1 MDPILVLAVENRAGN
16 SDIGD
21 AYGLALHSESQDDN
35 DYGPLIGWTNRSNS
49 GSYNTTYAAI
59 VGKKTGQATDANWSA
74 GELHFHTNKPAGFY
88 ADPNGSMP
96 THNYPGYMNSNPDL
110 RITSKGYVATHRNP
124 AFAAYGAG
132 SWTNITNGKF
142 DFNGLGNNFG
152 GDFGIRNDNYS
163 TANARF
169 TAPVTGIYHFSVNI
183 YTNSTTL
190 TEIKS
195 IVPRINGS
203 ELNNGSDIVFFCGI
217 RQHTNALIDGNTI
230 SGSLTLRL
238 VKDDYIEV
246 WARSNITSQWAYYK
260 GHSSWTGH
268 FVG

>member
-1 MDPILVLAVENRAGN
+1 MLHSNAYGWDGNGSSDGADPILVLAVENRAGN

-49 GSYNTTYAAI
+49 GNYNTTYAAI
-59 VGKKTGQATDANWSA
+59 VGKKTGQATDSNWSA

-96 THNYPGYMNSNPDL
+96 SDNYAGYMNSNPDL

-142 DFNGLGNNFG
+142 DFNL
-152 GDFGIRNDNYS
+152 S
-163 TANARF
+163 
-169 TAPVTGIYHFSVNI
+169 
-183 YTNSTTL
+183 
-190 TEIKS
+190 
-195 IVPRINGS
+195 
-203 ELNNGSDIVFFCGI
+203 
-217 RQHTNALIDGNTI
+217 LIHI
-230 SGSLTLRL
+230 
-238 VKDDYIEV
+238 
-246 WARSNITSQWAYYK
+246 
-260 GHSSWTGH
+260 
-268 FVG
+268 